1 MAIVIVLPGAWP
13 EDAKGARQL
22 AAWAPDPIPAQVQDQ
37 GPLPDTLE
45 AVPAEHRLLDG
56 AETTPTALAL
66 PHEPLATSWAEHSAV
81 APPLAPVQSQDQ
93 GPLPETPEAVPA
105 EHRLLDG
112 VEATSAP
119 LALPQEPLTAVLWSW
134 AEHRAVTPPLAPAH
148 SQDQGPL
155 PETPEALPAEHRLL
169 DGAEAT
175 SVPLALPQE
184 PLTAALLTGAEH
196 CAVVPRLE
204 PVQSQVHGPVPE
216 ILDAVP
222 AEHKLLVGFDV
233 TATSS
238 ALPQAPFTG
247 RRCASAIVLPPISTP
262 KPVGEYAGSI
272 ATATK
277 STAKT

>member
-1 MAIVIVLPGAWP
+1 
-13 EDAKGARQL
+13 
-22 AAWAPDPIPAQVQDQ
+22 
-37 GPLPDTLE
+37 
-45 AVPAEHRLLDG
+45 
-56 AETTPTALAL
+56 
-66 PHEPLATSWAEHSAV
+66 
-81 APPLAPVQSQDQ
+81 QSQDQ
-93 GPLPETPEAVPA
+93 GPLPETPEAV
-105 EHRLLDG
+105 
-112 VEATSAP
+112 
-119 LALPQEPLTAVLWSW
+119 
-134 AEHRAVTPPLAPAH
+134 
-148 SQDQGPL
+148 
-155 PETPEALPAEHRLL
+155 PAEHRLL